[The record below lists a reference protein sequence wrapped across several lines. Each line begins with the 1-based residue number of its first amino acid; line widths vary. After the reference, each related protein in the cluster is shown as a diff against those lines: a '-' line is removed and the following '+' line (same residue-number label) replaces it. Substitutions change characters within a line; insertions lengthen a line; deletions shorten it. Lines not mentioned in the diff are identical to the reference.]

1 MVSFCLPWYEITM
14 WIQRVNE
21 GQQDGSVGKGTCSQ
35 AWWHEFNP
43 YGSTWCKESTT
54 PVSASEHTVARVLAR
69 LPQALCIECAVTEI
83 HFWFRYSPLCLVDM
97 GSFRLVS
104 KRFCHCVQIFFS
116 SCQKILIH
124 VNEPSWALLEH
135 SAGFQIRMSL
145 YRQSQIET
153 GQSYLTVLVGK

>member
-1 MVSFCLPWYEITM
+1 MAQWVKEPAARPDDMS
-14 WIQRVNE
+14 
-21 GQQDGSVGKGTCSQ
+21 
-35 AWWHEFNP
+35 
-43 YGSTWCKESTT
+43 STPMALRGARRAPT

-97 GSFRLVS
+97 GSFRLVG
-104 KRFCHCVQIFFS
+104 KRFCHSVQIFFS

-153 GQSYLTVLVGK
+153 GQSYLTMLTGK